1 MYTHI
6 LVGTDGSELAG
17 RAVEHAVKLAAA
29 LKAELTFVTVTEPW
43 AATTAGAGGVAFPV
57 DDYNKGVAAFANRA
71 LDAANEAARA
81 AGVTAHLIH
90 LADQFPS
97 EGLVQVADNKGCDLI
112 VVASHGRKG
121 LARLVLG
128 GETYRLVTE
137 SKRPVLVI
145 K

>member
-6 LVGTDGSELAG
+6 LAGTDGSDLASH
-17 RAVEHAVKLAAA
+17 AVEHAVKLAAA
-29 LKAELTFVTVTEPW
+29 LQAQLTFVTVTEPW

-57 DDYNKGVAAFANRA
+57 DDYDTGVAAFASRA
-71 LDAANEAARA
+71 LEAARKTAEA
-81 AGVTAHLIH
+81 AGVTAHMIH
-90 LADQFPS
+90 LANQFPA
-97 EGLVQVADNKGCDLI
+97 EGLVQVADAKGCDLI

-137 SKRPVLVI
+137 SSRPVLVI